1 METRIFI
8 IRHAETIGNIECRL
22 TGRDDYE
29 LTLKG
34 ELTTEI
40 LSHELKNI
48 NFDVAYASTS
58 ERTQKTIRK
67 IAEKNK
73 LEIIKLSELC
83 EMYFGKYDGWK
94 WEDVNNEAPEI
105 KDMQRRINS
114 IQGIEGQE
122 TMEQVA
128 ERMMKCIKKIV
139 QENIGKTILIA
150 SHGVAIEAFL
160 RKITSVPFSLER
172 EKYCQHNCAINE
184 LIFENN
190 EFKIIRLSDISY
202 INGL

>member
-29 LTLKG
+29 LTPKG

-73 LEIIKLSELC
+73 LEIIKLNELC

-128 ERMMKCIKKIV
+128 ERMMKCIKK
-139 QENIGKTILIA
+139 
-150 SHGVAIEAFL
+150 
-160 RKITSVPFSLER
+160 
-172 EKYCQHNCAINE
+172 
-184 LIFENN
+184 
-190 EFKIIRLSDISY
+190 
-202 INGL
+202 

>member
-1 METRIFI
+1 
-8 IRHAETIGNIECRL
+8 
-22 TGRDDYE
+22 
-29 LTLKG
+29 
-34 ELTTEI
+34 
-40 LSHELKNI
+40 
-48 NFDVAYASTS
+48 
-58 ERTQKTIRK
+58 
-67 IAEKNK
+67 
-73 LEIIKLSELC
+73 
-83 EMYFGKYDGWK
+83 MYFGKYDGWK